1 VRRRRRLL
9 GPAAALLLAAAGGSR
24 AAPAQLADP
33 IPAPIAKGTVTVSLA
48 PLATG
53 LTAPEWGTPAPGG
66 SHQLFVVD
74 QAGVLWEIDLV
85 TGSKRVFLDLSSR
98 LVPLGAFGP
107 GSYDERGFLGVAFHP
122 DYATNGKLYTYTSEP
137 VQGTADFPLPGI
149 TPDHQ
154 SVLTEWTVPDPADPT
169 AVVDPA
175 SARELLRVDEPQF
188 NHNAGALSFG
198 PDGFLYVALGDGGN
212 ADDQGPGHSSG
223 GNGQDTGK
231 VLGKI
236 LRIDVDGTNAANGQY
251 GIPADNPF
259 VGGGGLAEIWAYGFR
274 NPFRFSFDRGT
285 GQMWIGD
292 VGQNDIEEV
301 DLGTAGAD
309 YGWRVKE
316 GTFLFDD
323 NGTGDGFVT
332 ADSPGMPAGLTDPI
346 AEYDHDEG
354 TAVIGGFVYRG
365 SAIPALV
372 GHYVFGDFALGAEGR
387 LFYLD
392 DAHAVKELSIA
403 GQPGLGRF
411 LLGFGEDADG
421 ELYALTDTTAAPFGT
436 TGEVLRMPEPEAGAL
451 GGAVLLALAA
461 LAQASERSESQGRAP
476 RARLPLGLTAAVP
489 ARPARPGCRRG
500 R

>member
-1 VRRRRRLL
+1 MRRLRRLL
-9 GPAAALLLAAAGGSR
+9 GPATALLLAALGGPGTG
-24 AAPAQLADP
+24 AAQLADP
-33 IPAPIAKGTVTVSLA
+33 IPAPIPKGTVTVSLT

-53 LTAPEWGTPAPGG
+53 LTAPEWGTPAGDG
-66 SHQLFVVD
+66 SARLFVVD
-74 QAGVLWEIDLV
+74 QAGTLWEIDLV

-107 GSYDERGFLGVAFHP
+107 GTYDERGFLGVAFHP
-122 DYATNGKLYTYTSEP
+122 DYAANGKLYTYTSEP

-154 SVLTEWTVPDPADPT
+154 SVLTEWQVPDPSNPT
-169 AVVDPA
+169 SVVDPS
-175 SARELLRVDEPQF
+175 SARELLRADEPQF
-188 NHNAGALSFG
+188 NHNAGALAFG

-212 ADDQGPGHSSG
+212 ADDQGPGHSTG

-236 LRIDVDGTNAANGQY
+236 LRIDVDGTAAANGQY
-251 GIPADNPF
+251 GIPSDNPF

-274 NPFRFSFDRGT
+274 NPFRFSFDPASGE
-285 GQMWIGD
+285 MWIAD

-301 DLGTAGAD
+301 DLGTAGAN
-309 YGWRVKE
+309 YGWPVKE

-323 NGTGDGFVT
+323 NGTGPGFVS
-332 ADSPGMPAGLTDPI
+332 ADSPGLPAGLTDPI

-354 TAVIGGFVYRG
+354 SAVIGGFVYRG
-365 SAIPALV
+365 SAIPELV
-372 GHYVFGDFALGAEGR
+372 GHYVFGDFARGSEGR

-392 DAHAVKELSIA
+392 ETHAVKELSLA

-421 ELYALTDTTAAPFGT
+421 ELYALTDTTATPSGT
-436 TGEVLRMPEPEAGAL
+436 TGEVLRLPEPEAGIL
-451 GGAVLLALAA
+451 GAAA
-461 LAQASERSESQGRAP
+461 LLGLAGLACGKRTPREAFDVAACSLRRRSLRTGSEASRS
-476 RARLPLGLTAAVP
+476 RAR
-489 ARPARPGCRRG
+489 CSS
-500 R
+500 